1 MDNIIIL
8 SALNL
13 ALFILNLWMINR
25 TLVVL
30 NDTIKRDEDL
40 IAEITK
46 IVSEAVMNERSEE

>member
-1 MDNIIIL
+1 MDNNIIL

-13 ALFILNLWMINR
+13 ALFLLNLWMINR

-40 IAEITK
+40 IAEIAKT
-46 IVSEAVMNERSEE
+46 IGEAMTNERSEE

>member
-1 MDNIIIL
+1 MDNNVIL
-8 SALNL
+8 TAINL

-46 IVSEAVMNERSEE
+46 TISEAMMNESEE

>member
-1 MDNIIIL
+1 MGNIIIL

-13 ALFILNLWMINR
+13 ALFLLNLWMINR

-40 IAEITK
+40 IAEIAKT
-46 IVSEAVMNERSEE
+46 IGEAMMNERSEE